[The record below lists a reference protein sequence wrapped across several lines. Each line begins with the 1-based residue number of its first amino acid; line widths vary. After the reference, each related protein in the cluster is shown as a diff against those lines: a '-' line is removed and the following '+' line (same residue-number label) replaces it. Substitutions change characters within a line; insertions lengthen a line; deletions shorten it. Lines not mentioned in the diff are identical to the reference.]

1 MTWLG
6 VKGFG
11 MAGIPSAGRVLIT
24 GGAGYIGSHT
34 VLAFLEAGWA
44 VTVIDNL
51 STGLRERVPDA
62 AEFLQLDCADR
73 YLGGWM
79 AARKFDAAVHFAAR
93 IKVDEST
100 HDPAGYWHANTC
112 DALAFLKAAADAGIG
127 TFVFSSTAAV
137 YGDVEAGSVEEDSAL
152 MPVSPYGHSKLA
164 TEWFLQDLSTA
175 QGLRHVILRYF
186 NVAGA
191 DPLGR
196 SGPGAESAHLLKI
209 AAEAAAG
216 LRDRLVIHGTDWPTP
231 DGTGVRDYVHVTDLA
246 QAHVAAVRHLVAGGE
261 SLTANCGYGHGH
273 SVRAVAALA
282 RELAVQPFEVVE
294 GPRRAG
300 DVASVVANPGRAM
313 ARLGWKPEHDS
324 LEAMLKD
331 GIAWELRRASAPN
344 PERPNRTT
352 AAA

>member
-1 MTWLG
+1 MWLA

-11 MAGIPSAGRVLIT
+11 MAGIPSVGQVLIT
-24 GGAGYIGSHT
+24 GGAGYIGSHA
-34 VLAFLEAGWA
+34 VFAFLEAGWA
-44 VTVIDNL
+44 VTVVDNL

-62 AEFLQLDCADR
+62 AEFLQMDCADPALR
-73 YLGGWM
+73 GWL
-79 AARKFDAAVHFAAR
+79 AGREFDAAVHFAAR

-100 HDPAGYWHANTC
+100 RDPAGYWRANTC
-112 DALAFLKAAADAGIG
+112 NALAFFEAAAAAGIRS
-127 TFVFSSTAAV
+127 FVFSSTAAV
-137 YGDVEAGSVEEDSAL
+137 YGDLEAGAVEEDSPL
-152 MPVSPYGHSKLA
+152 RPVSPYGRSKLA
-164 TEWFLQDLSTA
+164 TEWVLQDLSAA
-175 QGLRHVILRYF
+175 QGLNHVILRYF

-191 DPLGR
+191 DSRGR

-216 LRDRLVIHGTDWPTP
+216 LRDRMVIHGTDWPTP

-273 SVRAVAALA
+273 SVREVAALA
-282 RELAVQPFEVVE
+282 RRLAVRPFEVVE

-331 GIAWELRRASAPN
+331 GIAWELRRADACSSGKPA
-344 PERPNRTT
+344 R
-352 AAA
+352 A